1 MPFLCGMPI
10 LVWVFINAMWLLHKL
25 EVSICKWYRIPLLA
39 ITLGSKISQ
48 GISGG
53 TTGGRRGAY
62 APQNRPAS
70 AMLCSR
76 NLHDTAS
83 KPYVDQE
90 MDIRTF
96 YVTQDRENPT
106 DSA

>member
-1 MPFLCGMPI
+1 MSFTAAMDSYEANKFLRTKSCSVAV
-10 LVWVFINAMWLLHKL
+10 L
-25 EVSICKWYRIPLLA
+25 R
-39 ITLGSKISQ
+39 
-48 GISGG
+48 GG
-53 TTGGRRGAY
+53 GGAEGAY
-62 APQNRPAS
+62 AHPNRPAG

-76 NLHDTAS
+76 NLHYTDS
-83 KPYVDQE
+83 KPYVDQG